1 MFEARLLQAGLLKKI
16 LEAIKDLVTV
26 GTFECSSEGIA
37 LQAMDTSH
45 VSLVS
50 LLLKSGGFDH
60 FRCDKNLSLG
70 INLVSMS
77 KILKCA
83 NNDDI
88 LTIKTEDKPD
98 TITFIFESP
107 NQDKISDFQLKLMDI
122 EGETLGIPDTDY
134 TSIIKMP
141 SSEFQRICRDMA
153 VLGETV
159 VIGATKEGVK
169 FSVTGE
175 LGTGNV
181 MCKPS
186 TSTDAKQEEAV
197 TIKIEDAVQL
207 TFALRYLNFFTKA
220 TSLSGSVML
229 SMSKDV
235 PLVVEYRIDDL
246 GFIRYFLA
254 PKIEEE

>member
-1 MFEARLLQAGLLKKI
+1 
-16 LEAIKDLVTV
+16 LVTV

-141 SSEFQRICRDMA
+141 SNEFQRICRDMA

-159 VIGATKEGVK
+159 IIGATKEGVK
-169 FSVTGE
+169 FSVSGE

-220 TSLSGSVML
+220 TSLSGSVVL